1 MASAVAMSTASPV
14 TCFESAGGLTH
25 TGSPPSRS
33 VRDDGVVEE
42 VLLVPLGAPSAD
54 QGDLDA
60 ALGQR
65 GIVREEQGDPST
77 LHQERSQPER
87 RR

>member
-14 TCFESAGGLTH
+14 TCFESAGGLT
-25 TGSPPSRS
+25 PAARLRLAP
-33 VRDDGVVEE
+33 VRDDGVVQE
-42 VLLVPLGAPSAD
+42 VLLVPLGTPSAD

-65 GIVREEQGDPST
+65 SIVREGRASFSAPS
-77 LHQERSQPER
+77 ERSQPER